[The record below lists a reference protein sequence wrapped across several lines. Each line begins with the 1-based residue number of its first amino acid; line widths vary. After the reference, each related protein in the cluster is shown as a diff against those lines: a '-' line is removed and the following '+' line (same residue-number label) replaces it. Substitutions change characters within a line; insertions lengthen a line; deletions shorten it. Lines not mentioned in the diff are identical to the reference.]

1 MTFIKESM
9 KKGQAPKIIWSIARQ
24 SVHLHQQEDVGREPI
39 RFPLFVMSMNPEKL
53 IRTWVEA
60 RLQEPEWH
68 SYFLL
73 EVVVS
78 GGKKVEVF
86 MDGDSGI
93 TLATCRDMSRYLEG
107 LLDEGGQLGED
118 YTLDVSSPG
127 ATRPLR
133 FDRQYAKHVGRTL
146 EVTLKNGDKISGV
159 LKAVHA
165 EDIVLTETLKVKG
178 KKKEIQERSIP
189 LSDIQESNVKLS
201 FK

>member
-1 MTFIKESM
+1 
-9 KKGQAPKIIWSIARQ
+9 
-24 SVHLHQQEDVGREPI
+24 
-39 RFPLFVMSMNPEKL
+39 MNPEKL